1 MRTMVLLILL
11 FFLGAGLQSCATIF
25 GGRHNT
31 LVFEEGS
38 SPMAEVFIDG
48 VRVGNA
54 PGKIKLR
61 KEMIQHGSM
70 LEIRA
75 EGYETQKYR
84 ILRKQHAVYT
94 LLDILTA
101 GTGLAIDY
109 ATGNIYRPV
118 PRSFLYN
125 LEKAEP

>member
-1 MRTMVLLILL
+1 MKNLLILL
-11 FFLGAGLQSCATIF
+11 IILFSGILFQSCATLF
-25 GGRHNT
+25 GGRHNH
-31 LVFEEGS
+31 LVFKEES
-38 SPMAEVFIDG
+38 SPPAKVFIDG
-48 VRVGNA
+48 RYVGNA

-61 KEMIQHGSM
+61 KEVIQHGSM

-84 ILRKQHAVYT
+84 ILRKQHALYT
-94 LLDILTA
+94 IVDILTA

-118 PRSFLYN
+118 PRSFVYN
-125 LEKAEP
+125 LEKAE